1 MTVAAKVRIFTSTTS
16 LGGTHSL
23 IEHRGFVGNDQK
35 MAPLNL
41 LCVFIGI

>member
-1 MTVAAKVRIFTSTTS
+1 MTVAAKVRMFTSTTS

-41 LCVFIGI
+41 LGVFIGI